1 MADRRSLYG
10 SLLNQIDVPEWVFG
24 GEYGDITRLLGNREM
39 ANQKVEQ
46 NDLLLEEN
54 RREAEER
61 RRLDE
66 YEKSLEDT
74 VGTGS
79 LREMYQRRMR
89 KALET
94 GNADI
99 AAQLEEKL
107 IALDERKENE
117 KLKNRREA
125 LKMSSD
131 FPFEAIDAIYPGAL
145 TDVKDVADKIY
156 RDARKP
162 KEAKQDVV
170 EMYNLSNGVIEYIP
184 KQFAVPFQMAG
195 THRLVSDKRFSTEE
209 PPPFGGMA
217 ESEETVSKPWWKVWG
232 DSAPAGV
239 NQSRGDRAG
248 MQPGVQDRVK
258 TIIRK
263 RKEENASGRGPRG

>member
-1 MADRRSLYG
+1 LYG
-10 SLLNQIDVPEWVFG
+10 KLLNSIDVPNWVFG
-24 GEYGDITRLLGNREM
+24 GEYGDITKLLANREM
-39 ANQKVEQ
+39 ANQAVEQ
-46 NDLLLEEN
+46 KDLLLEES
-54 RREAEER
+54 RREAEDR
-61 RRLDE
+61 RRRDE
-66 YEKSLEDT
+66 YQESLGDT

-79 LREMYQRRMR
+79 LRDMYQRRMK

-107 IALDERKENE
+107 IAFDEREKDE
-117 KLKNRREA
+117 KLKDRRDA

-131 FPFEAIDAIYPGAL
+131 FPFEAIDALYPGAL
-145 TDVKDVADKIY
+145 MKDVADKIY
-156 RDARKP
+156 RDKRKP

-170 EMYNLSNGVIEYIP
+170 EMYNLSNGVIEYVP
-184 KQFAVPFQMAG
+184 KQFAVPFQKAG

-232 DSAPAGV
+232 DNPPAGV

-248 MQPGVQDRVK
+248 MAPGVQDRVK

-263 RKEENASGRGPRG
+263 RKEENASGRVPRG